1 MTSNFVEIVPLVHRQ
16 GNGIPSAA
24 IRWPDL
30 GDRPCW
36 GAIHPFF
43 ADADFSIHV
52 TEYGIDKRT
61 GGGSASVTNY
71 THPTSCYDASM
82 SRSRRLAIIA
92 TAVVLS
98 ACASPSV
105 DTSAPTF
112 DETQYTVDL
121 DNCRGGTVLDVAL
134 QGLESALIWSAMGAA
149 DGAFRGALSG
159 NSPEGAAIGAA
170 VGGVIGVLMGAYEP
184 IQEQAQSV
192 RECLSEKGYLVGS

>member
-1 MTSNFVEIVPLVHRQ
+1 
-16 GNGIPSAA
+16 
-24 IRWPDL
+24 
-30 GDRPCW
+30 
-36 GAIHPFF
+36 
-43 ADADFSIHV
+43 
-52 TEYGIDKRT
+52 
-61 GGGSASVTNY
+61 
-71 THPTSCYDASM
+71 M

-134 QGLESALIWSAMGAA
+134 NGLGGAA
-149 DGAFRGALSG
+149 IGTAYGAFHGASAGVLSG
-159 NSPEGAAIGAA
+159 NSPEGAAIGAI
-170 VGGVIGVLMGAYEP
+170 VGGVIGVVVGAYEP

-192 RECLSEKGYLVGS
+192 REA